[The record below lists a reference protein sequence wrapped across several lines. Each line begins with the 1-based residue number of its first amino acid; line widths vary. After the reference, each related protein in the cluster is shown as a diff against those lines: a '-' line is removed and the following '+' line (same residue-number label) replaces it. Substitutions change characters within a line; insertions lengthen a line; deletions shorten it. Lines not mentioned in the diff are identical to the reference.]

1 MANCGCWC
9 FKWSTFIDL
18 NVLSSFWWNKRS
30 WNQILLCWVSSV
42 NYQERQRTQS
52 GAVGLKFDSLISTYN
67 PGQRRDSTQYDRTER
82 IAFVE
87 IDLSTQIASK
97 HDRVNNQARSLTQ
110 VKWFCELFF
119 KTSFN
124 ASPRPYFLFQMY

>member
-1 MANCGCWC
+1 MGGY
-9 FKWSTFIDL
+9 STKQEPHK
-18 NVLSSFWWNKRS
+18 NSFCS
-30 WNQILLCWVSSV
+30 QILLCLVSSV

-87 IDLSTQIASK
+87 VDLSAQIASN
-97 HDRVNNQARSLTQ
+97 HDRVNNQARSL
-110 VKWFCELFF
+110 K
-119 KTSFN
+119 
-124 ASPRPYFLFQMY
+124 FQKL